1 MAIKASHKVGLALV
15 LCYLVAWL
23 DRMAISMTIPS
34 IQRDLGVGARETGW
48 MVSAFFLGYAL
59 FQIPGGTL
67 ADRFGPRR
75 VILGALAWWS
85 VFTALTGRAAGVG
98 AMLGTRFLF
107 GVGEG
112 VFPASVWKVLG
123 NWFTKKNRAT
133 ANALVISSIA
143 LGPALTPWVLRPILA
158 RYGWRT
164 CFLFLGVMG
173 VLCLFVAHRY
183 VQSSIREAQG
193 VPADELAEYEE
204 DERSQAANAEGTIQT
219 TSLAG
224 LLKVPI
230 VWVLF
235 LVALVANVAMY
246 GWLTWLPTYLEKARG
261 LDLKGMTVG
270 ASLPFVFG
278 TIGCV
283 LGGWVSDR
291 FFRGRRKYLILACQV
306 LGGLC
311 LFAFTRVQDKTMY
324 MVAQCAAGF
333 LLFMGS
339 AAVWALPMILLP
351 TRLMGAGSGFINT
364 GGQIGGV
371 LSGVLIGAYVSY
383 RGENY
388 AAGFELMLGAL
399 ALAALLVL
407 VGIHEAKPK
416 TSATPPGPPLGL
428 DPSAPGAGESPA
440 R

>member
-1 MAIKASHKVGLALV
+1 MSLKASHRVGLALV

-34 IQRDLGVGARETGW
+34 IQKDLGVGARETGYL
-48 MVSAFFLGYAL
+48 VSAFFLGYAL
-59 FQIPGGTL
+59 FQIPGGAL

-75 VILGALAWWS
+75 VILVALAWWS
-85 VFTALTGRAAGVG
+85 VFTAMTGLASGIAV
-98 AMLGTRFLF
+98 MLVIRFFF

-158 RYGWRT
+158 SWGWRAAFYVLGALGAL
-164 CFLFLGVMG
+164 CFV
-173 VLCLFVAHRY
+173 VAHRTIA
-183 VQSSIREAQG
+183 SSIREG
-193 VPADELAEYEE
+193 RDVPAEELAEFEA
-204 DERSQAANAEGTIQT
+204 DEASQAANAEGTIQK
-219 TSLAG
+219 TSLGG
-224 LLKVPI
+224 LLTVPI

-235 LVALVANVAMY
+235 FVALTANVAMY
-246 GWLTWLPTYLEKARG
+246 GWLTWLPTYLQKVRG
-261 LDLKGMTVG
+261 LDLRGMTVG

-278 TIGCV
+278 TAGCM
-283 LGGWVSDR
+283 LGGFVSDR
-291 FFRGRRKYLILACQV
+291 WFRGRRKVLILICMV
-306 LGGLC
+306 GGGLC
-311 LFAFTRVQDKTMY
+311 LFAFTRVQDATMY
-324 MVAQCAAGF
+324 MVAQCLAGF

-339 AAVWALPMILLP
+339 AAIWALPMILLP

-371 LSGVLIGAYVSY
+371 LSGISIGAYIAY

-407 VGIHEAKPK
+407 LGIHELPTRA
-416 TSATPPGPPLGL
+416 ADLPGR
-428 DPSAPGAGESPA
+428 AVPA
-440 R
+440 E